1 MVERRSPSHIESVW
15 AAAPHGGKFQLEET
29 MRRMITGGLL
39 AAAFGTALAVA
50 GPMPAS
56 AQLAQP
62 QTAAAIAGSNDL
74 VTEVRWRGRY
84 GWGGGWGYRRWYG
97 PGIGFATGL
106 AIGSAFASPYYYAPA
121 PRVYYGV
128 PSRSSDEI
136 AYCSRRFKSY
146 DVASGT
152 YLGYDGQRHPC
163 P

>member
-1 MVERRSPSHIESVW
+1 
-15 AAAPHGGKFQLEET
+15 
-29 MRRMITGGLL
+29 MITGGLL

-62 QTAAAIAGSNDL
+62 QTAAAIAGNNDL

-106 AIGSAFASPYYYAPA
+106 AIGSAFASPYYYGGP
-121 PRVYYGV
+121 YYGPPRTYYEAPGGDAV
-128 PSRSSDEI
+128 
-136 AYCSRRFKSY
+136 AYCSRRFRSY
-146 DVASGT
+146 DPASGT
-152 YLGYDGQRHPC
+152 YLGYDGRRHPC